1 MEETALIINYPAIFN
16 YDEYDAS
23 HIKYGIAISFPDV
36 PSAYSC
42 ARDDAEGIKMALDV
56 LQLCLYGVP
65 VEKLPPPTPHEK
77 IKMSKNEKVFV
88 IPYDPNA
95 PEISAIQIF
104 QSD

>member
-1 MEETALIINYPAIFN
+1 
-16 YDEYDAS
+16 
-23 HIKYGIAISFPDV
+23 
-36 PSAYSC
+36 
-42 ARDDAEGIKMALDV
+42 MALDV